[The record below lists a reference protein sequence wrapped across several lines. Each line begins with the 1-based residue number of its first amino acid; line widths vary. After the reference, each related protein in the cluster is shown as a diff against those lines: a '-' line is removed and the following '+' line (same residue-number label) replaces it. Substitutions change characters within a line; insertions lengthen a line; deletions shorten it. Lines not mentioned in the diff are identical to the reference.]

1 MDTNKNIEANPSS
14 IDDIEKK
21 LHANQVLYDQ
31 LHQSLVD
38 ESLAQVDENEKR
50 ASSSKSEVIAKETIF
65 SKLSNNYQS
74 NELFRYAIWG
84 FGAVFLATT
93 ILTIMSI
100 LFLVEV

>member
-38 ESLAQVDENEKR
+38 ESLAQVDENEKKTPKKNKIR
-50 ASSSKSEVIAKETIF
+50 
-65 SKLSNNYQS
+65 KLNN
-74 NELFRYAIWG
+74 
-84 FGAVFLATT
+84 
-93 ILTIMSI
+93 ILLSI
-100 LFLVEV
+100 LRQ